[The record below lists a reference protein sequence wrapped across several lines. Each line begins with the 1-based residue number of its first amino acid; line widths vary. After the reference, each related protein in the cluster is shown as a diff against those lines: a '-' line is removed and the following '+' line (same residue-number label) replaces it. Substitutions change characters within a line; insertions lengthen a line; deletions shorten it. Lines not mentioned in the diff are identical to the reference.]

1 MMSEFQVT
9 QVEERHKT
17 LQSDVK
23 EYVLGLAEVRKMLNE
38 ENLDEVTF
46 DNLMEDKAQIT
57 DTIDEQGMREKKK
70 QKTKNDLCRE
80 GERNQEEVWKYG

>member
-23 EYVLGLAEVRKMLNE
+23 EYVLGLAEVRKMLN
-38 ENLDEVTF
+38 
-46 DNLMEDKAQIT
+46 
-57 DTIDEQGMREKKK
+57 R
-70 QKTKNDLCRE
+70 
-80 GERNQEEVWKYG
+80 